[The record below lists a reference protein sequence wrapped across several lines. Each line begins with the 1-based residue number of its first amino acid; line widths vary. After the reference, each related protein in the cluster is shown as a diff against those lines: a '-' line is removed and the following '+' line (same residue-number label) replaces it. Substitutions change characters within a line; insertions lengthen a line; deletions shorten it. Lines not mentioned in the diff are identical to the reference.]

1 MPRRLF
7 LVLACSA
14 RPIGL
19 TGLTGQI
26 VRSPIRS
33 FRFQGFHRGG
43 VGAGFRYVSY
53 RIGLLRY
60 PDCLLQARLGLR
72 IGALFCQT
80 DCKWD
85 YKQYA

>member
-43 VGAGFRYVSY
+43 VCSGFRYVGY
-53 RIGLLRY
+53 RIGFLSY
-60 PDCLLQARLGLR
+60 FDCFLQALFGFRV
-72 IGALFCQT
+72 GALFCQN